1 VKAKWIGH
9 PVGGVAGVLAG
20 GVALG
25 IAELFAAFAGG
36 AQASPVIAVG
46 SAGITLT
53 PEWLKEFAIRHFGTN
68 DKLALLVG
76 LSAGITV
83 LAVVIGIVARRRLV
97 PGLVGFIAFGVLGAV
112 AAVTRPANGWITA
125 LPSIVGGLAGM
136 VALTLLVRAMARAG
150 LATAPTWRTKA
161 SPETETRVAN
171 ETAAPNRVSVP
182 SKAKAAGEFI
192 GNRSGPS
199 DPGGPS
205 DPSGP
210 GETNGAV
217 APDGTGGRGG
227 AEPSDEIANRDEP
240 KGGPSNTDR
249 RSLLLTG
256 AGAVAVAGASGL
268 GGRLLLAR
276 DNVGAA
282 RRKVRLPSPVSRAK
296 AVPNGAQ
303 IRVPGMTPFVT
314 PNPDFYRVDTALTL
328 PQVSPHDWMLRIHGM
343 VDHPVELSFDDL
355 LRQPMLERDI
365 TLSCVSNQVG
375 GRYAG
380 NARWLGASLPALLRR
395 AGVRS
400 GADQVLSRSTDG
412 FTISTP
418 IQTIMDGRDS
428 LLAVGMNGEALPV
441 AHGFPARMIVPGL
454 YGYVSATKW
463 VVDLKVTRFSTDR
476 AYWTKRGY
484 SEQAPIKTLSR
495 IDVPRSFAQV
505 KAGRVPIAGTAWAQ
519 HRGIDVVEVRV
530 DNGQWRRAELAP
542 VPGIDTWRQW
552 VLEWDAAPGSHRLE
566 VRATDG
572 TGTVQPQKRVPVIP
586 NGATGWHSVVVTVT

>member
-1 VKAKWIGH
+1 MKATWIGR
-9 PVGGVAGVLAG
+9 LAG
-20 GVALG
+20 GITGVIAGGAALG
-25 IAELFAAFAGG
+25 VAELFAAFTGG

-68 DKLALLVG
+68 DKLVLLISLG
-76 LSAGITV
+76 TAIGV
-83 LAVVIGIVARRRLV
+83 LAVVIGIVARRHLTA
-97 PGLVGFIAFGVLGAV
+97 GLAGFGALGVLGAL
-112 AAVTRPANGWITA
+112 AAVTRPAGGWTA
-125 LPSIVGGLAGM
+125 VIPSIAGGLAGM
-136 VALTLLVRAMARAG
+136 VALALLVRAMTRAS
-150 LATAPTWRTKA
+150 LA
-161 SPETETRVAN
+161 ERV
-171 ETAAPNRVSVP
+171 EEPQ
-182 SKAKAAGEFI
+182 
-192 GNRSGPS
+192 
-199 DPGGPS
+199 
-205 DPSGP
+205 
-210 GETNGAV
+210 GA
-217 APDGTGGRGG
+217 
-227 AEPSDEIANRDEP
+227 
-240 KGGPSNTDR
+240 DR
-249 RSLLLTG
+249 RNLLLIG
-256 AGAVAVAGASGL
+256 AGAVVVGGASGL
-268 GGRLLLAR
+268 GGNLLLGR
-276 DNVGAA
+276 KNVDAA
-282 RRKVRLPSPVSRAK
+282 RKAVQLPGPASRAK
-296 AVPNGAQ
+296 AVPAGAQ

-355 LRQPMLERDI
+355 LKQPMLERDI

-380 NARWLGASLPALLRR
+380 NARWLGASLPALLRQ

-418 IQTIMDGRDS
+418 IETIMDGRDS

-463 VVDLKVTRFSTDR
+463 VVDLKVTRFATDK

-495 IDVPRSFAQV
+495 IDVPRSFARV
-505 KAGRVPIAGTAWAQ
+505 KAGRVPVAGTAWAQ

-530 DNGQWRRAELAP
+530 DGGPWRRAQLAP
-542 VPGIDTWRQW
+542 VPGTDTWRQW
-552 VLEWDAAPGSHRLE
+552 VLEWDATPGSHRLE

-572 TGTVQPQKRVPVIP
+572 TGAVQPQKRVPVIP
-586 NGATGWHSVVVTVT
+586 NGATGWHSVAVTVT

>member
-9 PVGGVAGVLAG
+9 PAGGVAGVLAA

-25 IAELFAAFAGG
+25 IAELLAAFAGG

-46 SAGITLT
+46 AAGITLT

-76 LSAGITV
+76 LSAGIAV
-83 LAVVIGIVARRRLV
+83 LAMMIGIVARRRLV
-97 PGLVGFIAFGVLGAV
+97 PGLVGLIAFGALGAV

-125 LPSIVGGLAGM
+125 VPSIAGCAAGM

-150 LATAPTWRTKA
+150 LATDHG
-161 SPETETRVAN
+161 SL
-171 ETAAPNRVSVP
+171 
-182 SKAKAAGEFI
+182 
-192 GNRSGPS
+192 S
-199 DPGGPS
+199 DPGS
-205 DPSGP
+205 LSGT
-210 GETNGAV
+210 GGAV
-217 APDGTGGRGG
+217 ASGGTGGRGG
-227 AEPSDEIANRDEP
+227 TGPSDEIANRDEP
-240 KGGPSNTDR
+240 KYGPSSADR
-249 RSLLLTG
+249 RNLLLTG
-256 AGAVAVAGASGL
+256 AGALAVAGAGGL

-276 DNVGAA
+276 GNVGAA
-282 RRKVRLPSPVSRAK
+282 RKNVRLPRPVSRAK
-296 AVPNGAQ
+296 AVPAGAQ

-355 LRQPMLERDI
+355 LKQPMLERDI

-380 NARWLGASLPALLRR
+380 NARWLGASLPALLRS

-519 HRGIDVVEVRV
+519 HRGIDLVEVRV
-530 DNGQWRRAELAP
+530 DNGPWRRAELAP

-552 VLEWDAAPGSHRLE
+552 VLEWDATPGSHRLE

-572 TGTVQPQKRVPVIP
+572 TGAVQPQKRVPVIP

>member
-1 VKAKWIGH
+1 VKAKWVGH

-46 SAGITLT
+46 AAGITLT

-76 LSAGITV
+76 LSVGITV
-83 LAVVIGIVARRRLV
+83 LAIVIGIVARRRLV
-97 PGLVGFIAFGVLGAV
+97 PGLIGFIAFGVLGAFS
-112 AAVTRPANGWITA
+112 AVTRPANGWITA
-125 LPSIVGGLAGM
+125 VPSIAGCLAGM
-136 VALTLLVRAMARAG
+136 AALTLLVRAMSRAG
-150 LATAPTWRTKA
+150 LATA
-161 SPETETRVAN
+161 S
-171 ETAAPNRVSVP
+171 
-182 SKAKAAGEFI
+182 AGTD
-192 GNRSGPS
+192 
-199 DPGGPS
+199 DPGR
-205 DPSGP
+205 
-210 GETNGAV
+210 A
-217 APDGTGGRGG
+217 AAAHGRGG
-227 AEPSDEIANRDEP
+227 APSGEIANRDEP
-240 KGGPSNTDR
+240 AGPSDTGR

-282 RRKVRLPSPVSRAK
+282 RKNVRLPSPVSRAK

-355 LRQPMLERDI
+355 LKQPMLERDI

-380 NARWLGASLPALLRR
+380 NARWLGASLPALLRS

-463 VVDLKVTRFSTDR
+463 VVDLKVTRFSTDE
-476 AYWTKRGY
+476 AYWTKRDY

-530 DNGQWRRAELAP
+530 DNGPWRRAELAP

-552 VLEWDAAPGSHRLE
+552 VLEWDATPGSHRLE

-572 TGTVQPQKRVPVIP
+572 TGTVQTQKRVPIIP
-586 NGATGWHSVVVTVT
+586 DGATGWHSVVVTVT

>member
-25 IAELFAAFAGG
+25 VAELFAAFAGG

-46 SAGITLT
+46 AVGITLT

-76 LSAGITV
+76 LSVGVTV
-83 LAVVIGIVARRRLV
+83 LAIVIGIVARKRLV
-97 PGLVGFIAFGVLGAV
+97 PGLAGFIAFGVLGAV
-112 AAVTRPANGWITA
+112 SAVTRPANGWITA
-125 LPSIVGGLAGM
+125 VPSIAGCLAGM
-136 VALTLLVRAMARAG
+136 AALALLIRAMARAG
-150 LATAPTWRTKA
+150 LATAPAGRTRTAGAKRSDGA
-161 SPETETRVAN
+161 VPPDEAERLDGGAPAGRNAAAEETSSSGETRNA
-171 ETAAPNRVSVP
+171 
-182 SKAKAAGEFI
+182 
-192 GNRSGPS
+192 
-199 DPGGPS
+199 
-205 DPSGP
+205 
-210 GETNGAV
+210 
-217 APDGTGGRGG
+217 DGTTARTVVQHGTERPRGDAG
-227 AEPSDEIANRDEP
+227 HPDEIANRDEP
-240 KGGPSNTDR
+240 AGPPSAER
-249 RSLLLTG
+249 RNLLLTG
-256 AGAVAVAGASGL
+256 AGAVVVAGASGL

-276 DNVGAA
+276 KNVDAA
-282 RRKVRLPSPVSRAK
+282 RRNVRLPRPVSRAK

-380 NARWLGASLPALLRR
+380 NARWLGASLPALLRK

-463 VVDLKVTRFSTDR
+463 VVDLKVTRFATDK
-476 AYWTKRGY
+476 AYWTKRDY

-505 KAGRVPIAGTAWAQ
+505 KAGRVPVAGTAWAQ
-519 HRGIDVVEVRV
+519 HRGIDLVEVRV
-530 DNGQWRRAELAP
+530 DSGPWRRADLAP

-552 VLEWDAAPGSHRLE
+552 VLEWDATPGSHRLE

-572 TGTVQPQKRVPVIP
+572 TGTVQTQKRVPIIP

>member
-76 LSAGITV
+76 LGAGIAV
-83 LAVVIGIVARRRLV
+83 LAIVIGIVARKRLV
-97 PGLVGFIAFGVLGAV
+97 PGLIGFVAFGALGAFS
-112 AAVTRPANGWITA
+112 AVTRPANGLITA
-125 LPSIVGGLAGM
+125 VPSIAGGLAGM
-136 VALTLLVRAMARAG
+136 AALTLLVRAMARAG
-150 LATAPTWRTKA
+150 LATAPSRRTEA
-161 SPETETRVAN
+161 SPRITD
-171 ETAAPNRVSVP
+171 ETAAPDV
-182 SKAKAAGEFI
+182 AKVGAKVADSPNGAGSPGTESPNDT
-192 GNRSGPS
+192 GSPS
-199 DPGGPS
+199 DTGGP
-205 DPSGP
+205 
-210 GETNGAV
+210 N
-217 APDGTGGRGG
+217 GTGGRGG
-227 AEPSDEIANRDEP
+227 TDEIANRDQPE
-240 KGGPSNTDR
+240 GPSNAGR

-282 RRKVRLPSPVSRAK
+282 RKNVRLPSPVSRAK
-296 AVPNGAQ
+296 AVPKGAQ

-355 LRQPMLERDI
+355 LKQPMLERDI

-441 AHGFPARMIVPGL
+441 AHGFPARMVVPGL

-519 HRGIDVVEVRV
+519 RRGIDVVEVRV
-530 DNGQWRRAELAP
+530 DNGPWRRAELAP

-572 TGTVQPQKRVPVIP
+572 TGTVQPQKRVPIIP

>member
-1 VKAKWIGH
+1 MKATWTGR
-9 PVGGVAGVLAG
+9 LAG
-20 GVALG
+20 GVTGVIAGGAALG
-25 IAELFAAFAGG
+25 VAELCAAFAGG

-53 PEWLKEFAIRHFGTN
+53 PEWLKEVAIRHFGTN
-68 DKLALLVG
+68 DKLVLLIG
-76 LSAGITV
+76 LGTAIGV
-83 LAVVIGIVARRRLV
+83 LAVAIGIVARRHLPV
-97 PGLVGFIAFGVLGAV
+97 GLAGFGALGILGAV
-112 AAVTRPANGWITA
+112 AAVTRPAGGGTA
-125 LPSIVGGLAGM
+125 MIPSLAGGLAGM
-136 VALTLLVRAMARAG
+136 AVLALLVRAMARAG
-150 LATAPTWRTKA
+150 LADRPDR
-161 SPETETRVAN
+161 E
-171 ETAAPNRVSVP
+171 
-182 SKAKAAGEFI
+182 
-192 GNRSGPS
+192 GPAEE
-199 DPGGPS
+199 PH
-205 DPSGP
+205 
-210 GETNGAV
+210 GA
-217 APDGTGGRGG
+217 
-227 AEPSDEIANRDEP
+227 
-240 KGGPSNTDR
+240 DR
-249 RSLLLTG
+249 RNLLLAG
-256 AGAVAVAGASGL
+256 AGAVVVGGATGA

-276 DNVGAA
+276 KNVGAA
-282 RRKVRLPSPVSRAK
+282 RRRVRLPVAASRAK
-296 AVPNGAQ
+296 AVPAGAQ

-328 PQVSPHDWMLRIHGM
+328 PQVSPHDWTLRIHGM
-343 VDHPVELSFDDL
+343 VDHPVELSFADL

-380 NARWLGASLPALLRR
+380 NARWLGASLPALLRQ

-400 GADQVLSRSTDG
+400 GADQVLSRSADG

-418 IQTIMDGRDS
+418 IETIMDGRDS

-463 VVDLKVTRFSTDR
+463 VVDLKVTRFATDR

-505 KAGRVPIAGTAWAQ
+505 KAGRVPVAGTAWAQ

-530 DNGQWRRAELAP
+530 DGGPWRRAELAP
-542 VPGIDTWRQW
+542 VPGTDTWRQW
-552 VLEWDAAPGSHRLE
+552 VLEWDATPGSHRLE

-572 TGTVQPQKRVPVIP
+572 TGAVQPQKRVPVIP
-586 NGATGWHSVVVTVT
+586 NGATGWHSVAVTVT

>member
-1 VKAKWIGH
+1 
-9 PVGGVAGVLAG
+9 
-20 GVALG
+20 
-25 IAELFAAFAGG
+25 
-36 AQASPVIAVG
+36 VIAVG

-68 DKLALLVG
+68 DKLVLLISLG
-76 LSAGITV
+76 TAIGV
-83 LAVVIGIVARRRLV
+83 LAAMIGIVARRHLTA
-97 PGLVGFIAFGVLGAV
+97 GLAGFGALGVLGAL
-112 AAVTRPANGWITA
+112 AAVTRPAGGWTA
-125 LPSIVGGLAGM
+125 VIPSIAGGLAGM
-136 VALTLLVRAMARAG
+136 VALALLVRAMTRAS
-150 LATAPTWRTKA
+150 LA
-161 SPETETRVAN
+161 ERV
-171 ETAAPNRVSVP
+171 EKPQ
-182 SKAKAAGEFI
+182 
-192 GNRSGPS
+192 
-199 DPGGPS
+199 
-205 DPSGP
+205 
-210 GETNGAV
+210 GA
-217 APDGTGGRGG
+217 
-227 AEPSDEIANRDEP
+227 
-240 KGGPSNTDR
+240 DR
-249 RSLLLTG
+249 RNLLLVG
-256 AGAVAVAGASGL
+256 AGAVVVGGASGL
-268 GGRLLLAR
+268 GGRLLLGR
-276 DNVGAA
+276 KNVDAA
-282 RRKVRLPSPVSRAK
+282 RKAVRLPGPASRAK
-296 AVPNGAQ
+296 AVPAGAQ

-355 LRQPMLERDI
+355 LGQPMLERDI

-418 IQTIMDGRDS
+418 IETIMDGRDS

-441 AHGFPARMIVPGL
+441 AHGFPVRMIVPGL

-463 VVDLKVTRFSTDR
+463 VVDLKVTRFATDK

-505 KAGRVPIAGTAWAQ
+505 KAGRVPVAGTAWAQ

-530 DNGQWRRAELAP
+530 DGGPWRRAQLAP
-542 VPGIDTWRQW
+542 VPGTDTWRQW
-552 VLEWDAAPGSHRLE
+552 VLEWDATPGSHRLE

-572 TGTVQPQKRVPVIP
+572 TGAVQPQKRVPVIP
-586 NGATGWHSVVVTVT
+586 NGATGWHSVAVTVT